1 MLFGKYV
8 SKYYLKYWYLMLGG
22 VITLFIVDVVQ
33 LQIPVIIGDIINGL
47 NVYLPN
53 SGITGIKALTYES
66 LVTYIFAFAIIG
78 IVMFL
83 GRFFW
88 RINVFNLGIR
98 VEHDMRDEMF
108 AHSTKLS
115 KEYYSTHKTGDEL
128 ALYTNDVPV
137 IRQNFASGTIMVC
150 DALFLGV
157 YALIKMLQM
166 DVVLTLLAAIPLVIM
181 SAAMVVVGRSMKKR
195 SLERQEAFAK
205 LSEFV
210 TEDITGITVVKA
222 FVKEAKELL
231 RFNVINKRNKE
242 KNLSFVRFATALH
255 CLLGLFLNS
264 VLIVAIIYVSYLKSH
279 DVSSFTVGNL
289 IKFIAY
295 FDSLIWPMMAIA
307 NIINIHSQ
315 GKASLERIRK
325 MLDHEIEIN
334 VENPVDVNITGEIS
348 FKNYSFKYPG
358 ANRYALENINLDIAA
373 GERIGIIGKTGCG
386 KTTLVDTLL
395 HNYNIER
402 GQVFL
407 DGVDLM
413 DIDIKHLRDNVG
425 YVPQDNFLFSDT
437 LVKNI
442 CFNLPFDDLKKA
454 KEYAEYASVAKDIED
469 FPDQYDTIVGER
481 GVTLSGGQRQRISIA
496 RAMIKEAPILI
507 MDDSVSAVDTETEEK
522 ILDYVHEIR
531 KNKTT
536 LIVAHRIS
544 TVKDLDRI
552 VIIEDGKI
560 IGCGTHLELLQTSK
574 AYQDIVLLQ
583 ELEKEEGGEIDG

>member
-8 SKYYLKYWYLMLGG
+8 NKYYLKYWYLLIGG
-22 VITLFIVDVVQ
+22 VLALFIVDVVQ
-33 LQIPVIIGDIINGL
+33 LQIPKLLSAIIDGLTAYTKDNGVVKL
-47 NVYLPN
+47 
-53 SGITGIKALTYES
+53 SIEKLTE
-66 LVTYIFAFAIIG
+66 YIFGFMLIG
-78 IVMFL
+78 LIMFL

-88 RINVFNLGIR
+88 RITVFNMGIR

-115 KEYYSTHKTGDEL
+115 KEYYSTHKTGDVL

-150 DALFLGV
+150 DAIFLGGL
-157 YALIKMLQM
+157 ALVNMFRI
-166 DVVLTLLAAIPLVIM
+166 DFVLTLLSAIPLVIM
-181 SAAMVVVGRSMKKR
+181 SGAMVVIGRSMKR
-195 SLERQEAFAK
+195 SSLERQEAFAK

-210 TEDITGITVVKA
+210 TEDITGITVIKA
-222 FVKEAKELL
+222 FVKEGRELL
-231 RFNVINKRNKE
+231 RFNVVNNKNKE
-242 KNLSFVRFATALH
+242 KNLSFVRYAMALH

-264 VLIVAIIYVSYLKSH
+264 VLIVAIIYVSYVKSH
-279 DVSSFTVGNL
+279 NSSGFTVGKL
-289 IKFIAY
+289 IEFIGY
-295 FDSLIWPMMAIA
+295 FNSLIWPMMAVA

-315 GKASLERIRK
+315 GKASLGRIQK
-325 MLDHEIEIN
+325 LLDQEIDID
-334 VENPVDVNITGEIS
+334 VKNPVPVDITGQIS
-348 FKNYSFKYPG
+348 FKDYSFKYPG
-358 ANRYALENINLDIAA
+358 SDTFALQNISLDIKA
-373 GERIGIIGKTGCG
+373 GERIGIIGRTGCG

-413 DIDIKHLRDNVG
+413 DIDIKHLRDNIG

-437 LVKNI
+437 IVKNI
-442 CFNLPFDDLKKA
+442 CFNLANDDLEKA
-454 KEYAEYASVAKDIED
+454 KKYAEFASVAKDIED
-469 FPDQYDTIVGER
+469 FPDQYETILGER

-522 ILDYVHEIR
+522 ILNYVHDLR
-531 KNKTT
+531 QNKTT

-552 VIIEDGKI
+552 VLVEDGKI
-560 IGCGTHLELLQTSK
+560 IGVGTHLELLQNSK

-583 ELEKEEGGEIDG
+583 ELEKEEGEIDG